1 MDELNLLGSRFEA
14 HRARLRALAYRM
26 LGSTSD
32 ADDAVQDSW
41 IRLSR
46 TPPGSID
53 DLGGWLT
60 TVTAR
65 VCLTMLSARARKPM
79 QPIESHADPIV
90 TAADGPDP
98 EQEALLGDAVGA
110 ALMVVLGELAPAE
123 RVAFVLHDLF
133 AVPFGQ
139 IATILDRSAPS
150 VRQLA
155 SRARRRI
162 RGAEPPAADRTHDRT
177 VVDAFF
183 AAARSGD
190 FAALLRVL
198 DPDVALRTD
207 QGTGG
212 SVIMGAD
219 QVAGRAL
226 LFAAPDRVTT
236 PALVDGGVGVLVRKD
251 GQLVSIMKFT
261 VDLDVIT
268 AITAF
273 IDPDRLRRVDLNAIG
288 G

>member
-1 MDELNLLGSRFEA
+1 MDELKLFEA
-14 HRARLRALAYRM
+14 HRARLRAMAYRI

-46 TPPGSID
+46 TPPDSIE

-65 VCLTMLSARARKPM
+65 VCLTMLSVRARKLTL
-79 QPIESHADPIV
+79 PIESHDDPVV
-90 TAADGPDP
+90 TAAGTDP
-98 EQEALLGDAVGA
+98 EQQALLGDAVGA
-110 ALMVVLGELAPAE
+110 ALMVVLAELAPAE
-123 RVAFVLHDLF
+123 RVAFVLHEAF
-133 AVPFGQ
+133 AVPFEQ
-139 IATILDRSAPS
+139 IAAILDRSTPA

-162 RGAEPPAADRTHDRT
+162 RGAEPSEADRTHHRA

-183 AAARSGD
+183 AAARKGD
-190 FAALLRVL
+190 FAALVGVL
-198 DPDVALRTD
+198 DPDVVLRTD
-207 QGTGG
+207 QPSGLG
-212 SVIMGAD
+212 SVTAGAD

-226 LFAAPDRVTT
+226 LFAAPNRVTT
-236 PALVDGGVGVLVRKD
+236 AALVDGVVGVLVRID
-251 GQLVSIMKFT
+251 GQLVAIMKFT
-261 VDLDVIT
+261 VDHELIT

-273 IDPDRLRRVDLNAIG
+273 TDPDRLRRIELNAIG
-288 G
+288 Q

>member
-1 MDELNLLGSRFEA
+1 MDELELFEA

-65 VCLTMLSARARKPM
+65 VCLTMLSVRARKPLL
-79 QPIESHADPIV
+79 PIESHDDPIV
-90 TAADGPDP
+90 TAADGTDP
-98 EQEALLGDAVGA
+98 EQEALLGDAVGT
-110 ALMVVLGELAPAE
+110 ALMMVLAGLAPAE
-123 RVAFVLHDLF
+123 RVAFVLHEAF
-133 AVPFGQ
+133 AVPFDQ
-139 IATILDRSAPS
+139 IAAILDRSTPA

-162 RGAEPPAADRTHDRT
+162 RGAEPSEADRTHDRA

-183 AAARSGD
+183 AAARKGD
-190 FAALLRVL
+190 FAALVGVL
-198 DPDVALRTD
+198 DPNVVLRTD
-207 QGTGG
+207 QPTGLG
-212 SVIMGAD
+212 SVSAGAGAD
-219 QVAGRAL
+219 KVAGRAL
-226 LFAAPDRVTT
+226 MFAAPNRVTT
-236 PALVDGGVGVLVRKD
+236 AALVDGIVGVLVRTD

-261 VDLDVIT
+261 VDHDLIT

-273 IDPDRLRRVDLNAIG
+273 IDPDRLRRIDLSAIG
-288 G
+288 Q